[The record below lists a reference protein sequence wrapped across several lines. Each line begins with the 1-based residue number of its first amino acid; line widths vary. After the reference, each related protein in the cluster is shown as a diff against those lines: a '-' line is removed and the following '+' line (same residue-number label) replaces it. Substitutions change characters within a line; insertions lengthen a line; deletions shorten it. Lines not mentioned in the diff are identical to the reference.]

1 MQHLDLD
8 DEQAEAP
15 ATILTRTIAD
25 NRYPLSPQVRALRV
39 IIAKLRP
46 EPVREPLLL
55 PKVYALRKAAT
66 ARRRR
71 AGPV

>member
-46 EPVREPLLL
+46 
-55 PKVYALRKAAT
+55 
-66 ARRRR
+66 
-71 AGPV
+71 